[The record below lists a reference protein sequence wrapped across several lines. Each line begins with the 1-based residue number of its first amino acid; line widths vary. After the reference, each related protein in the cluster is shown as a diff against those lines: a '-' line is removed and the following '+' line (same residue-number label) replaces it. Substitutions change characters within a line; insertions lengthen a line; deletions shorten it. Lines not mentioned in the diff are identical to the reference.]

1 MKKILEYIVKALV
14 LKKDAVNITE
24 SVDGNFIRY
33 TVSVD
38 KDDFGKVIGRE
49 GKIAKSIRSI
59 MGAIATIKD
68 VKVVIDIK

>member
-1 MKKILEYIVKALV
+1 MKNTLEYIVKALV
-14 LKKDAVNITE
+14 VKKDAVNINE
-24 SVDGNFIRY
+24 AVDGNFIRY

-38 KDDFGKVIGRE
+38 KDDFGKVIGKE